1 MSCSDSS
8 LSLSIIMWYRLRTD
22 TDVCLLFVPAG
33 LATSTWYR
41 VRAIILIVQDREY
54 YLYSSTPYRERW

>member
-22 TDVCLLFVPAG
+22 TDVCVLFVPAG
-33 LATSTWYR
+33 LATSTWHR
-41 VRAIILIVQDREY
+41 VRAIILIVQDVE
-54 YLYSSTPYRERW
+54 